1 MLFQARTP
9 LARTSIVPPL
19 PPLPQAAAP
28 RKPIR
33 RIAVCDDDIRFI
45 RYVERALACADVA
58 MTPVTTLDLDEAVR
72 VLAASGC
79 DAALVDLCMY
89 DDRHAGF
96 RLVERIRAC
105 APTASLP
112 LFLATGDVRE
122 AMRHQDLLQAHH
134 CELLAKPFGPEEL
147 MSTIGITT
155 RMFAA

>member
-1 MLFQARTP
+1 MLFQARTHAI
-9 LARTSIVPPL
+9 ARA
-19 PPLPQAAAP
+19 AAAP
-28 RKPIR
+28 PVLHSPVPARSIR

-72 VLAASGC
+72 VLAGSGC
-79 DAALVDLCMY
+79 DAALIDLCMY

-105 APTASLP
+105 VVTASLP
-112 LFLATGDVRE
+112 LYLATGDVRE
-122 AMRHQDLLQAHH
+122 AMRYQELLQANR
-134 CELLAKPFGPEEL
+134 CTLLAKPFGPEEL

-155 RMFAA
+155 PMFAA